1 MKTRASSQKIRVGFD
16 FDGVIFYNATRN
28 LRAYIYFVKRY
39 LLGIRQTKFYLPKS
53 GWTQK
58 IAYFLH
64 STSSRPN
71 RGCKQFLDLVN
82 DPHFEVYIITAR
94 PSFMK
99 DNIHDL
105 LRKYDLGRLKRIIQ
119 NKKDAQPHLYK
130 EKLIKELHLDFFV
143 EDNWDIV
150 KHLAQKTKAKIIW
163 IDNLVDSMFI
173 KYPHKSRDLVRA
185 ISLIRKPKK

>member
-1 MKTRASSQKIRVGFD
+1 MKTTAGSKKIRVGFD

-39 LLGIRQTKFYLPKS
+39 LLGIRKTKFYIPKN

-64 STSSRPN
+64 STSARPN
-71 RGCKQFLDLVN
+71 RGFELFLDMVKN
-82 DPHFEVYIITAR
+82 PKFEVYIITAR

-99 DNIHDL
+99 DNIHEKL
-105 LRKYDLGRLKRIIQ
+105 AQYNLKKIKQIIQ

-130 EKLIKELHLDFFV
+130 EKLIKELQLDFFV
-143 EDNWDIV
+143 DDNWDIV
-150 KHLAQKTKAKIIW
+150 KHLSESTKAKIIW
-163 IDNLVDSMFI
+163 IDNLVDSLFI
-173 KYPHKSRDLVRA
+173 KYPYKSRDLRKA
-185 ISLIRKPKK
+185 IGIIKKG